1 MNRTINRLWRTLFV
15 TVFLLIAVGCEGKDV
30 TSDPKAVDA
39 ITVDYIFGD
48 LGADIMAVDS
58 SITSVSRVKLTR
70 QDDIPIAIV
79 DVVRADGATDR
90 EFYGFNYQD
99 VVRAVKII
107 DACPSIDNTTLAVRL
122 NTSAIH
128 ATVLR
133 AVACRAKGKK

>member
-1 MNRTINRLWRTLFV
+1 MEVLNNKLWRSLFV
-15 TVFLLIAVGCEGKDV
+15 TVFLLFAVGCGGKDV

-39 ITVDYIFGD
+39 ITVDYIFGN

-79 DVVRADGATDR
+79 DVVRADGTVDR

-99 VVRAVKII
+99 VVRAAKII
-107 DACPSIDNTTLAVRL
+107 DACPSIENTTLAERL
-122 NTSAIH
+122 NISDIH
-128 ATVLR
+128 ATILR
-133 AVACRAKGKK
+133 KVACKALGKK